1 MLLSSIQLTAMSQHH
16 AKNMCSLHLAS
27 IFAAFS
33 KKAPGEIP
41 LTALIVPWSNGH
53 SNDVFAEK
61 AQLGHFANF
70 LNLWVC
76 EALINKKEYSPLH

>member
-1 MLLSSIQLTAMSQHH
+1 MSQHH
-16 AKNMCSLHLAS
+16 AKNICRSHHLAS

-33 KKAPGEIP
+33 KKDPGEIP
-41 LTALIVPWSNGH
+41 FTALIVPQSNGNG
-53 SNDVFAEK
+53 NDVFAEK
-61 AQLGHFANF
+61 AQLGHFADF